1 MRQHDTGSGAEAT
14 AAISDVASG
23 PRADRPNM
31 SGERGSDSR
40 IAASSPVQDDWTTRR
55 LNGVQ
60 GLRTV
65 AALLV
70 AAYHIWFHRVSGG
83 VDVFFVVAG
92 FFAARSIRRMVDSDS
107 LVNALRQIGDYW
119 ARTARRVVPSATLV
133 ILATTVVAV
142 LRMPVTMWDANTG
155 HAFASL
161 FFYENWHLIST
172 GSDYNQQATA
182 SPFQQFW
189 ALSIQVQSYLVVPL
203 LVLLAIVLSRLIRA
217 RARVVTMCVLA
228 LGFVASFAYSVHY
241 TATNQQASYFSLAS
255 RLWEFLAGALFFFAM
270 TKWRGGARF
279 ARALGLVG
287 LGVIVLY
294 GAAFDLSR
302 LLPGYHAVVLILA
315 TAALIFSSIH
325 GAEPKILTNRAVLQ
339 FADASFTFYLWHW
352 PILIAYRWYHGN
364 DVGII
369 PGVGILALS
378 AVLAFATT
386 RWFERPIR
394 FAPFIK
400 KSAVVTIVAC
410 LLLMSVPFSAVLWWQ
425 SQTAT
430 RFAEVQSVE
439 ANTDWGFYPTPLEAR
454 TRWLTVHTEAKDP
467 DGPCVVGEHEEGLI
481 VCRMVQNPDSPRR
494 IVAFGASHIYQWA
507 DALEDIAEDA
517 DVNLEGMFK
526 LGCVPSTEGEPNAC
540 NRWYDNAVRTL
551 LEDPPD
557 VVVMTV
563 TQTAVEGPEFLS
575 DVKMQAVRTLMD
587 AGIKVVGIR
596 DSPRFEYGVPDC
608 VEARGVEECARQQDD
623 LYSSLVDL
631 DLPYG
636 DNFDLVDYSDRWCQ
650 DGVCPV
656 VIDGVLAYVD
666 DNHLS
671 WAWTEANR
679 DRLEVSVL
687 RALVSRE

>member
-1 MRQHDTGSGAEAT
+1 MEQHNAVAGAENTVAVSAGNTGLRAGRLGAPGEPGSGPDVTAPTAT
-14 AAISDVASG
+14 Q
-23 PRADRPNM
+23 P
-31 SGERGSDSR
+31 
-40 IAASSPVQDDWTTRR
+40 DWTSRR

-70 AAYHIWFHRVSGG
+70 ALYHIWFHRVSGG

-92 FFAARSIRRMVDSDS
+92 FFAARSIRRMVDAGS
-107 LVNALRQIGDYW
+107 VVVALRQIGDYW
-119 ARTARRVVPSATLV
+119 ARTARRVVPSAMLV

-142 LRMPVTMWDANTG
+142 LRMPVTMWDANIG

-161 FFYENWHLIST
+161 FFHENWHLIAT

-203 LVLLAIVLSRLIRA
+203 LVLLAIILSRLTRM
-217 RARVVTMCVLA
+217 RGRVVTMGFLA

-241 TATNQQASYFSLAS
+241 TATDQQAAYFSLGA
-255 RLWEFLAGALFFFAM
+255 RLWEFLAGALFFFVM

-279 ARALGLVG
+279 AQTLGFVG
-287 LGVIVLY
+287 LGVIILY

-302 LLPGYHAVVLILA
+302 LLPGYHAIVLVFA
-315 TAALIFSSIH
+315 TAGLIFSSIH
-325 GAEPKILTNRAVLQ
+325 GVEPKILTNKAVLQ

-352 PILIAYRWYHGN
+352 PILVAYRWYNGN
-364 DVGII
+364 HVGII

-386 RWFERPIR
+386 KWFERPIR
-394 FAPFIK
+394 FAPVIK
-400 KSAVVTIVAC
+400 KSGVATIVAS
-410 LLLMSVPFSAVLWWQ
+410 LILMSVPFSAILWWQ
-425 SQTAT
+425 SQTTT
-430 RFAEVQSVE
+430 RIAEAQSAD
-439 ANTDWGFYPTPLEAR
+439 ANADWGFYPTPLEAR
-454 TRWLTVHTEAKDP
+454 TRWLTVHTEGKDP
-467 DGPCVVGEHEEGLI
+467 DGPCVVGQHEEGLI
-481 VCRMVQNPDSPRR
+481 VCRMVQNPDSERR
-494 IVAFGASHIYQWA
+494 VVAFGASHIYQWA
-507 DALEDIAEDA
+507 DALEDIAEDSG
-517 DVNLEGMFK
+517 VNLEGIFK
-526 LGCVPSTEGEPNAC
+526 LGCVPSSEGEPNEC
-540 NRWYDNAVRTL
+540 NRWYDSALQTL
-551 LEDPPD
+551 LADPPD

-563 TQTAVEGPEFLS
+563 TQTSVDGPEFLS
-575 DVKMQAVRTLMD
+575 DVKMQAVQTLMD
-587 AGIKVVGIR
+587 AGIKVVGLR

-608 VEARGVEECARQQDD
+608 VEARGASECARQQGD
-623 LYSSLVDL
+623 LYSSLADL
-631 DLPYG
+631 ELPYG
-636 DNFDLVDYSDRWCQ
+636 DDFDLVDYSDLWCQ

-656 VIDGVLAYVD
+656 VIDGVLTYVD

-687 RALVSRE
+687 RALVANE